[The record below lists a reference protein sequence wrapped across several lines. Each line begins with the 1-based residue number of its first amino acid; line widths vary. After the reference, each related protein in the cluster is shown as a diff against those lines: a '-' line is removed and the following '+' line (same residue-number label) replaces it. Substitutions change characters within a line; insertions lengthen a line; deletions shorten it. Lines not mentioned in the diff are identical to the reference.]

1 MVGGSELEVEGLRD
15 DDDVVASEEDVWDEG
30 VRGDVLDDV
39 RGLEVSDG
47 GSEEEEEVKMEE
59 SGVEEE
65 KDVGGDEEVLS
76 RREEVDVVEVL
87 TLSLVEEAAD
97 VLLAWLLDPPPAVP
111 DGEGPRAT
119 YPYRPWSWFPHLSS
133 GYPGQLWLQSDVSP

>member
-15 DDDVVASEEDVWDEG
+15 DDVVVASDDDVWEEV
-30 VRGDVLDDV
+30 VRGDVLVDV
-39 RGLEVSDG
+39 RGLEDSDG
-47 GSEEEEEVKMEE
+47 ESEEEEEVKVEE

-65 KDVGGDEEVLS
+65 KDVGGDDEVLS

-119 YPYRPWSWFPHLSS
+119 YPYRP
-133 GYPGQLWLQSDVSP
+133 

>member
-1 MVGGSELEVEGLRD
+1 MGGSELEVEGLRD
-15 DDDVVASEEDVWDEG
+15 DDVVVASDDDVWEEV
-30 VRGDVLDDV
+30 VRGDVLVDV
-39 RGLEVSDG
+39 RGLEDSDG
-47 GSEEEEEVKMEE
+47 ESEEEEEVKVEE

-65 KDVGGDEEVLS
+65 KDVGGDDEVLS

-119 YPYRPWSWFPHLSS
+119 YPYRP
-133 GYPGQLWLQSDVSP
+133 